1 MAETIFRQLLAERF
15 GCGMDEIEE
24 HGVVVASAG
33 IAAWGGG
40 KASNGALE
48 AMAEIGCDL
57 SGHESQPVT
66 ENLVRQADIIW
77 TMTASHRAAILSQF
91 PEAGGRVALLSPDR
105 LDVIDPIG
113 GPLATYRKCA
123 QQIREHLL
131 ARLDTLQ
138 ESFLRR

>member
-1 MAETIFRQLLAERF
+1 
-15 GCGMDEIEE
+15 
-24 HGVVVASAG
+24 
-33 IAAWGGG
+33 
-40 KASNGALE
+40 
-48 AMAEIGCDL
+48 
-57 SGHESQPVT
+57 
-66 ENLVRQADIIW
+66 
-77 TMTASHRAAILSQF
+77 MTASHRAAILSQF

-131 ARLDTLQ
+131 ARLDTLH